1 MFVHNDY
8 VERMRAHFGNG
19 SMAEIN
25 SLSSYARELSTQD
38 RKFYFNKLTLTNGVR
53 LQDPCT
59 INERVEDVS
68 NWPNI
73 QWPDIYTDL
82 REKLRAY

>member
-1 MFVHNDY
+1 MRRMEELGYIVILLQTLLLFAHNDY

-38 RKFYFNKLTLTNGVR
+38 REFYFNKLTLTNGVR

-59 INERVEDVS
+59 INEWVEDVS
-68 NWPNI
+68 
-73 QWPDIYTDL
+73 
-82 REKLRAY
+82 K